1 MKPAII
7 IVDMLEGNYDAIRK
21 GEKEE
26 EKIVPHVRD
35 FLKTCRGIGI
45 PVIFACDSFLK
56 EDFIFRGRMKPHAL
70 RGTDGTRPLSDL
82 EPQATDIILEK
93 RRFSAFFK
101 TDLDQTL
108 RTLQID
114 TVAIG
119 GVNTHFCVL
128 ATAFDAVCNDFNT
141 IILEDLS
148 AAYKKEIH
156 ENFIDAYR
164 NSAIYPIL
172 RVMRSSEFL
181 EEARKKAES
190 GEHGAESKKREA

>member
-7 IVDMLEGNYDAIRK
+7 IVDMLEGGYDKVRK

-26 EKIVPHVRD
+26 EKIIPLVRD
-35 FLKTCRGIGI
+35 FLKKCRRAGI

-56 EDFIFRGRMKPHAL
+56 EDFIFKGRMKPCSL
-70 RGTDGTRPLSDL
+70 RGTKDAQPLSDL
-82 EPQATDIILEK
+82 EPQPEDIILEK

-108 RTLQID
+108 RTMKID

-156 ENFIDAYR
+156 ESCVDAYR
-164 NSAIYPIL
+164 YSAIYPIL
-172 RVMRSSEFL
+172 RVMRSLEFI
-181 EEARKKAES
+181 EEAKKGTRKA
-190 GEHGAESKKREA
+190 

>member
-1 MKPAII
+1 MKPAVI
-7 IVDMLEGNYDAIRK
+7 IVDMLEGNYGKERT

-26 EKIVPHVRD
+26 EKIIPHVRD
-35 FLKTCRGIGI
+35 FLRICRGHSI

-56 EDFIFRGRMKPHAL
+56 DDFIFKGRMKPHAI
-70 RGTDGTRPLSDL
+70 RGTAGTMPLKDI

-108 RTLQID
+108 RTMKID
-114 TVAIG
+114 TVLVG

-128 ATAFDAVCNDFNT
+128 ATAFDAVCHDFYT

-148 AAYKKEIH
+148 AAFKREIH
-156 ENFIDAYR
+156 ENTLDAYR
-164 NSAIYPIL
+164 NSAIYPIF
-172 RVMRSSEFL
+172 RVMKS
-181 EEARKKAES
+181 AELLKEIGVS
-190 GEHGAESKKREA
+190 GL

>member
-1 MKPAII
+1 MNPAVI
-7 IVDMLEGNYDAIRK
+7 IVDMLEGNYSKNRT

-26 EKIVPHVRD
+26 EKIIVPVRN
-35 FLKTCRGIGI
+35 FLKTCRSLSI
-45 PVIFACDSFLK
+45 PAIFACDSFLSN
-56 EDFIFRGRMKPHAL
+56 DFIFKGRMKPHAI
-70 RGTDGTRPLSDL
+70 RGTVGTQPLSDL
-82 EPQATDIILEK
+82 EPAEDDIILEK

-108 RTLQID
+108 RTMNVD

-128 ATAFDAVCNDFNT
+128 ATAFDAVCHDFHT

-148 AAYKKEIH
+148 AAYKYEIH
-156 ENFIDAYR
+156 RNTLDAYR

-172 RVMRSSEFL
+172 QVADSEEFL
-181 EEARKKAES
+181 RMAKSR
-190 GEHGAESKKREA
+190 